1 MIRAA
6 ATVSA
11 LATLTAFASSA
22 CFAGTSITV
31 QTDLPAT
38 VTVDGKAVGKTPLKV
53 DVLYPG
59 ERKVEV
65 HNKATGI
72 SYTYKVMSPESGM
85 KSRLINSS
93 FMGAAPLSGPVVN
106 QVTLAAPPE
115 PLAKPSTDERRTR
128 EKVRIRNTILGG
140 GLANALFNYGPH
152 RHGVFVGLF
161 WLGVL
166 NELLHAK

>member
-1 MIRAA
+1 MISAKA
-6 ATVSA
+6 LVSA
-11 LATLTAFASSA
+11 TLFAA
-22 CFAGTSITV
+22 LLVPNCRAGTSITV

-65 HNKATGI
+65 LHKGTGI
-72 SYTYKVMSPESGM
+72 SYSYKVFSPETGM
-85 KSRLINSS
+85 ASRLINSS
-93 FMGAAPLSGPVVN
+93 FMGAAPVSGPIVN

-115 PLAKPSTDERRTR
+115 PLAKPSGDDRRER
-128 EKVRIRNTILGG
+128 EKIRIRNTILGG
-140 GLANALFNYGPH
+140 GLANALFNHGIH

-161 WLGVL
+161 WLGLL